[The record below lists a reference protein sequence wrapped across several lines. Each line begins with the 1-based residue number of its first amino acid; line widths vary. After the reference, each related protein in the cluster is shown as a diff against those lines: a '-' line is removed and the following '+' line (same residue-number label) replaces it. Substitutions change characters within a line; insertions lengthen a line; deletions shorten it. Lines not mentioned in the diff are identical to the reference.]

1 MLQTWGSDFLPQEWR
16 HASLINLLW
25 RWLSLEAALWRGA
38 QEQLRDFPTLTKPD
52 AMFELA
58 NTCTF
63 PPFPLLNEAAVKGW
77 SSKKYIGMGWQHVII
92 LLATDSVFRNCPNT
106 FLYISRKCSTKGLQ
120 TQIWPVVSRINFKK
134 VMSQFL
140 VFLKDQLVFINIVK
154 KKYMCFHS
162 SYLSFPPPPTV
173 DGFD

>member
-1 MLQTWGSDFLPQEWR
+1 MAVIRSSTMKRSTRAIKGFSDTDQARCHVW
-16 HASLINLLW
+16 I
-25 RWLSLEAALWRGA
+25 
-38 QEQLRDFPTLTKPD
+38 
-52 AMFELA
+52 
-58 NTCTF
+58 F